1 MRDPE
6 FVELRNKFFFGM
18 LVVIIFAIPIMIFLV
33 KTYGSSNVLTKIEK
47 DEDLVILVTANT
59 CDNCDLVK
67 DILKDKDIKFSKLNS
82 STNKDYS
89 EIMRKLDIE
98 NKREEFPILI
108 YVEDGEMIANL
119 FSIDSKEKVEDFIE
133 FHGLNNSK

>member
-1 MRDPE
+1 MVD
-6 FVELRNKFFFGM
+6 
-18 LVVIIFAIPIMIFLV
+18 VI
-33 KTYGSSNVLTKIEK
+33 TKNYEGISKLIK
-47 DEDLVILVTANT
+47 DN
-59 CDNCDLVK
+59 NNY
-67 DILKDKDIKFSKLNS
+67 ILKDKDIKFSKLNS

>member
-33 KTYGSSNVLTKIEK
+33 KTYGSSSVLTKIKK

-59 CDNCDLVK
+59 CENCDLVK

-133 FHGLNNSK
+133 FHGLNN

>member
-18 LVVIIFAIPIMIFLV
+18 LVVIIFAIPIMIFLI
-33 KTYGSSNVLTKIEK
+33 KTYGSSSVLTKIEK

-98 NKREEFPILI
+98 NKRGEFPILI
-108 YVEDGEMIANL
+108 YVEDGEMKANL

>member
-33 KTYGSSNVLTKIEK
+33 KTYGSSSVLTKIEK

>member
-18 LVVIIFAIPIMIFLV
+18 LVVIIFAIPIMIFLI
-33 KTYGSSNVLTKIEK
+33 KTYGSSSVLTKIEK

-98 NKREEFPILI
+98 YKREEFPILI
-108 YVEDGEMIANL
+108 YVEDGEMKANL

>member
-18 LVVIIFAIPIMIFLV
+18 LVVIIFAIPIMIFLI

>member
-18 LVVIIFAIPIMIFLV
+18 LVVIIFAIPIMIFLI
-33 KTYGSSNVLTKIEK
+33 KTYGSSSVVTKIEK

>member
-33 KTYGSSNVLTKIEK
+33 KTYGSSSVLTKIEK

-59 CDNCDLVK
+59 CENCDLVK